1 MGWSL
6 VASGV
11 CTGCVLWLFAVV
23 ISVQLT
29 HLMINVR
36 HDCLLNR
43 LILWPWPHQP
53 LHSQCNPMPW
63 FPSEKAT
70 KKNWSL
76 CLPTVS
82 TALPAARCYSSG
94 CFDKAG
100 CGETLGCK
108 AGLCF
113 HISTSGI
120 KSAGCCNSHPEK
132 NKKHWP
138 ACQTSA
144 SATTSCLKNGGGET
158 EKTDSRRRM

>member
-1 MGWSL
+1 MHNSKSHCIVFLSRLNNGL
-6 VASGV
+6 KPRRFR
-11 CTGCVLWLFAVV
+11 CVHWLRPLFFAVV

-82 TALPAARCYSSG
+82 AALPAARCYSSG

-100 CGETLGCK
+100 CGETRGCK

-120 KSAGCCNSHPEK
+120 KSAGCCNAHPER
-132 NKKHWP
+132 KK
-138 ACQTSA
+138 
-144 SATTSCLKNGGGET
+144 K
-158 EKTDSRRRM
+158 KTDLLVKPLQVKPPAV